1 MKKQLIRAAATTVL
15 GLSLTTGIAAADIGN
30 TGPSSH
36 NKVETT
42 TSNHAR
48 LHNNNNISGSNS
60 NGQSASTG
68 KAEVEHNTTGGDAS
82 SGAASNS
89 NEVSAMITVDNSG
102 AVSGLGGWASAPSD
116 PGSIDTTGPNSSNEI
131 KTRVTNSLHVTNNN
145 NVSFTNSSSQS
156 ASSGSAEVSGN
167 TTGGSASTGDA
178 SNTNS
183 STFEFSVTN

>member
-1 MKKQLIRAAATTVL
+1 MKKTLIRAAATTVL
-15 GLSLTTGIAAADIGN
+15 GLSLTTGLAAADINN

-42 TSNHAR
+42 TSNTAR

-60 NGQSASTG
+60 NSQSASTG
-68 KAEVEHNTTGGDAS
+68 KAEAEHNTTAGDAM

-89 NEVSAMITVDNSG
+89 NDVGVTISVDNTG
-102 AVSGLGGWASAPSD
+102 AMGGLGGWATAPED
-116 PGSIDTTGPNSSNEI
+116 PGTIDTTGPNSSNEI

-145 NVSFTNSSSQS
+145 NVSFTNTSSQS
-156 ASSGSAEVSGN
+156 ATSGSAEVSGN
-167 TTGGSASTGDA
+167 TTGGSATSGDA

-183 STFEFSVTN
+183 STFDFSVSN